1 MTAFRPEVN
10 TPASGARRLSRPIRT
25 LVWALALGLPALMV
39 AALPLLPLVGE
50 RDGWA
55 LFAYPAVVST
65 WAVMGAVI
73 VVRRPDNIVGWLL
86 WVVGIGLAVSL
97 VGQSWSFI
105 SVIRA
110 GGALPGTTVGAW
122 LSWLFMPMLAL
133 ALIVPPLLFPD
144 GRLMSRRWML
154 VLVLALAAIVG
165 LALGAILKPGPL
177 DLVDSAI
184 ENPTGI
190 PALAEVARTLLD
202 LSGFVLLPCL
212 LLAALAAFVRF
223 RRGTSIERQ
232 QLKWF
237 GSAMGLAA
245 LGLTGAATLP
255 QPIGI
260 ACYVVMTI
268 ALGFVP
274 VAIGMAILRYRLYDI
289 DRLIGRTVA
298 YATVT
303 AVLAAAF
310 VATNLVLQALLAN
323 VTGGE
328 TFTTAA
334 STLLVAGLFQPLR
347 RRVQATVDRR
357 FNRARVDADR
367 VVQALANQARDQVDL
382 DALHAAVLG
391 AIDEAVAPSR
401 SGIWLRANP

>member
-1 MTAFRPEVN
+1 MTAFRPEMKG
-10 TPASGARRLSRPIRT
+10 PSSGERRLSRPLRT
-25 LVWALALGLPALMV
+25 LVWGLALGLPALMV
-39 AALPLLPLVGE
+39 ASLPLLPVLGE

-86 WVVGIGLAVSL
+86 WLVGVGLAVSL

-110 GGALPGTTVGAW
+110 GGALPGTTFGAW
-122 LSWLFMPMLAL
+122 LSWLFTPMLAL

-144 GRLMSRRWML
+144 GRLMSRRWVI
-154 VLVLALAAIVG
+154 VLVLALAAIAG

-177 DLVDSAI
+177 DFADFAI
-184 ENPTGI
+184 ENPTGV
-190 PALAEVARTLLD
+190 PGLAEVARTLLD

-212 LLAALAAFVRF
+212 LLAALAAFMRF
-223 RRGTSIERQ
+223 RGGTSIERQ

-260 ACYVVMTI
+260 ACYITMTI
-268 ALGFVP
+268 ALGLVP

-289 DRLIGRTVA
+289 DRFVGRTVA

-347 RRVQATVDRR
+347 RRVQGPIDRR
-357 FNRARVDADR
+357 FNRARVDAEH
-367 VVQALANQARDQVDL
+367 VLAAFANQTRDQVDF
-382 DALHAAVLG
+382 DALHDAVLG
-391 AIDEAVAPSR
+391 AMDEAVAPSR
-401 SGIWLRANP
+401 SAIWLRANP

>member
-1 MTAFRPEVN
+1 M
-10 TPASGARRLSRPIRT
+10 I
-25 LVWALALGLPALMV
+25 VWGLALGLPALMV
-39 AALPLLPLVGE
+39 AAIPLLPLFGE

-55 LFAYPAVVST
+55 LVAYPAVVST

-73 VVRRPDNIVGWLL
+73 VVRRPGNAVGWLL
-86 WVVGIGLAVSL
+86 WFVGVGMAVSL
-97 VGQSWSFI
+97 VGQSWSYV
-105 SVIRA
+105 SVLRA
-110 GGALPGTTVGAW
+110 GGTLPGTTAGAW
-122 LSWLFMPMLAL
+122 LSWLFTPMLGL

-144 GRLMSRRWML
+144 GRLMSRRWAI
-154 VLVLALAAIVG
+154 VLVLAIAAIVG
-165 LALGAILKPGPL
+165 LALGAIVKPGPM
-177 DLVDSAI
+177 DLVDDAI

-190 PALAEVARTLLD
+190 PGLEEPARVLLD
-202 LSGFVLLPCL
+202 VSGVVILPCL
-212 LLAALAAFVRF
+212 LLAALAAFMRF

-260 ACYVVMTI
+260 ACYIGMTI
-268 ALGFVP
+268 ALGLVP
-274 VAIGMAILRYRLYDI
+274 VAIGMAILRYRLYEI

-303 AVLAAAF
+303 AVLATAF

-334 STLLVAGLFQPLR
+334 STLLIAGLFQPLR
-347 RRVQATVDRR
+347 RRVQAPIDRR
-357 FNRARVDADR
+357 FNRARVDAEH
-367 VVQALANQARDQVDL
+367 VLQAFANQTRDQVDL
-382 DALHAAVLG
+382 DALHDAVLG
-391 AIDEAVAPSR
+391 AMDEAVAPSR

>member
-1 MTAFRPEVN
+1 M
-10 TPASGARRLSRPIRT
+10 
-25 LVWALALGLPALMV
+25 VWALALGLPTLMV
-39 AALPLLPLVGE
+39 GALPLLPVAGE

-55 LFAYPAVVST
+55 LFAYPAVVSS
-65 WAVMGAVI
+65 WGVMGAVI
-73 VVRRPDNIVGWLL
+73 VVRRPANTVGWLL
-86 WVVGIGLAVSL
+86 WVVGVGLAVSL

-105 SVIRA
+105 SMFHT
-110 GGALPGTTVGAW
+110 GGTLPGTTLGAW
-122 LSWLFMPMLAL
+122 LSWLFTPMLAL

-144 GRLMSRRWML
+144 GRLMSRRW
-154 VLVLALAAIVG
+154 VVVLALALAAMVG
-165 LALGAILKPGPL
+165 LGLGGIVKPGSL
-177 DLVDSAI
+177 DFAPFVI

-190 PALAEVARTLLD
+190 RELAEPAQVLLD
-202 LSGFVLLPCL
+202 LSGMVLLPCL
-212 LLAALAAFVRF
+212 LLAALAAFLRF
-223 RRGTSIERQ
+223 RRGTPVERQ

-255 QPIGI
+255 QPIGV
-260 ACYVVMTI
+260 ACYIVMTI
-268 ALGFVP
+268 ALGIVP
-274 VAIGMAILRYRLYDI
+274 VAIGIAILRYRLYDI

-310 VATNLVLQALLAN
+310 VATNLILQALLAN

-347 RRVQATVDRR
+347 RRVQAPIDHR
-357 FNRARVDADR
+357 FNRARVDAEL
-367 VVQALANQARDQVDL
+367 VLQAFANQTRDQVDL
-382 DALHAAVLG
+382 DALHAAVLA
-391 AIDEAVAPSR
+391 AIDDAVAPSR
-401 SGIWLRANP
+401 SGIWLRANT